1 MRAAEELQEG
11 AVSGS
16 VWAWPNQVEQDW
28 FQLQNA
34 RSGIGRNPSAKLP
47 VGAGEHRR
55 TVHET
60 QGFELL
66 RGELAQA
73 VTRLREVFSGSG
85 KLHPA
90 EVYACVCRNENAAPS
105 LEVERDLT
113 CTMAGNVEHT
123 QIGRK
128 RKAVAFL

>member
-1 MRAAEELQEG
+1 MTSNQEPL
-11 AVSGS
+11 
-16 VWAWPNQVEQDW
+16 AWYY
-28 FQLQNA
+28 LQNA
-34 RSGIGRNPSAKLP
+34 RSGIGRNPSAKLL
-47 VGAGEHRR
+47 VGASEHRR

-60 QGFELL
+60 QGFEVIG
-66 RGELAQA
+66 GELAQA

-90 EVYACVCRNENAAPS
+90 EVHACVCRNENAAPS

-113 CTMAGNVEHT
+113 CTMAGNVDHT